1 MSAAWFTEMPTSLPI
16 AHGVLV
22 LCAVAVSGLALG
34 AIKLR
39 GLNLG
44 VAGTLFAGIVFGHF
58 GVNIDP
64 AVRAFI
70 QEFGLILFV
79 YTIGIQVGPGF
90 FTSLRHQGLPLNL
103 CAAAVATLGAILTVS
118 LCLLLNIDLAAGVGL
133 FAGATTNTPALGA
146 AQEALKGLPGLG
158 QDRAALPGL
167 GYAVAYPFGI
177 LGIILAMLLIRVA
190 FRIQPARE
198 LERFRAEQSEPGAAL
213 DRMNLVVENPNLQG
227 LSVRAVPAVEALRIV
242 VSRIKKSGAAEVSAV
257 TPDTLLGCGDVIL
270 AVGPRS
276 NLDAFRAIVG
286 RESSEDLTRLP
297 GPVVARRVVIT
308 RKEMVGK
315 TLRELG
321 LDHVYGVTATRLTR
335 ADLEISVQADL
346 KVQFGDML
354 MLVGPEDSIAKAAQ
368 TLGNS
373 VKQLNYTNLIPLF
386 VGIALGVV
394 LGCYPFS
401 IGHMP
406 VPVRLG
412 LAGGPLLAAIA
423 LSRMGKIGPLLWY
436 VPVNVNTLLREFGI
450 VLFLACVGLKSGTNF
465 VHTLARGDG
474 LIWMG
479 VGAIITL
486 VPLLVVAIVARVL
499 LKMNYLTLCGLLAG
513 SMTDPPALAF
523 ANTSSGSD
531 APSVSYATV
540 YPLTMLL
547 RIVLAQLIV
556 IFFCR

>member
-1 MSAAWFTEMPTSLPI
+1 MPTSLPI

>member
-1 MSAAWFTEMPTSLPI
+1 
-16 AHGVLV
+16 
-22 LCAVAVSGLALG
+22 
-34 AIKLR
+34 
-39 GLNLG
+39 
-44 VAGTLFAGIVFGHF
+44 
-58 GVNIDP
+58 
-64 AVRAFI
+64 
-70 QEFGLILFV
+70 
-79 YTIGIQVGPGF
+79 
-90 FTSLRHQGLPLNL
+90 
-103 CAAAVATLGAILTVS
+103 
-118 LCLLLNIDLAAGVGL
+118 
-133 FAGATTNTPALGA
+133 
-146 AQEALKGLPGLG
+146 
-158 QDRAALPGL
+158 
-167 GYAVAYPFGI
+167 
-177 LGIILAMLLIRVA
+177 
-190 FRIQPARE
+190 
-198 LERFRAEQSEPGAAL
+198 
-213 DRMNLVVENPNLQG
+213 
-227 LSVRAVPAVEALRIV
+227 VRAVPAVEALRIV

-297 GPVVARRVVIT
+297 GPVEARRVVIT